1 MWFNRQAQ
9 SLGSLRSVHE
19 HRWRATLFRPKATP
33 RSSSRRVF
41 LIQMHTLLPMLIL
54 LMSMQTWLFPSSLAL
69 RSSRAVHTQPQERRR
84 KTEVRA
90 REKQT
95 RRQKDNT
102 RASDSNHVTQASPDH
117 HDQEKRAESR
127 DKREESSS
135 HGDTPILIQT
145 WFSHLNACPGQAAAT
160 EARSEKRETRSPKW
174 MPEIHKLSDSKVC

>member
-1 MWFNRQAQ
+1 M
-9 SLGSLRSVHE
+9 
-19 HRWRATLFRPKATP
+19 ATP

-54 LMSMQTWLFPSSLAL
+54 LMSMQTWFFPSSLAL
-69 RSSRAVHTQPQERRR
+69 RSSRAVHTQPQGRRR

-90 REKQT
+90 REKQI
-95 RRQKDNT
+95 RRQKHNT
-102 RASDSNHVTQASPDH
+102 WASDSNHATQASSDH

-174 MPEIHKLSDSKVC
+174 LPEIHKLSDSKVC

>member
-1 MWFNRQAQ
+1 MTRD
-9 SLGSLRSVHE
+9 
-19 HRWRATLFRPKATP
+19 
-33 RSSSRRVF
+33 F
-41 LIQMHTLLPMLIL
+41 L
-54 LMSMQTWLFPSSLAL
+54 PSSLCSRCGLRPETCAGIGSAVVAGSCQRQAL
-69 RSSRAVHTQPQERRR
+69 ALDGDGCLLKREKKQWYAKQNPQSVSAPSDPRSSRAVKKQLQERRR

-90 REKQT
+90 REKQI

-160 EARSEKRETRSPKW
+160 EARSEKRE
-174 MPEIHKLSDSKVC
+174 EIIKMVARDPQIE

>member
-1 MWFNRQAQ
+1 MRRHTV
-9 SLGSLRSVHE
+9 SSHGD
-19 HRWRATLFRPKATP
+19 TP
-33 RSSSRRVF
+33 I
-41 LIQMHTLLPMLIL
+41 LIQTCFSHPNA
-54 LMSMQTWLFPSSLAL
+54 FSSTYAYSLNEYANLAFSVFS
-69 RSSRAVHTQPQERRR
+69 RSKIQQSGSHAATRETAEDRS
-84 KTEVRA
+84 KSL
-90 REKQT
+90 EKQT

-174 MPEIHKLSDSKVC
+174 LPEIHKLSDSKVC

>member
-1 MWFNRQAQ
+1 M
-9 SLGSLRSVHE
+9 
-19 HRWRATLFRPKATP
+19 ATP

-54 LMSMQTWLFPSSLAL
+54 LMSMQSWIFPSSLAL

-90 REKQT
+90 RQKQS

-102 RASDSNHVTQASPDH
+102 LASDSSHVTQASPDH

-174 MPEIHKLSDSKVC
+174 LPEIHKLSDSKVC

>member
-1 MWFNRQAQ
+1 M
-9 SLGSLRSVHE
+9 
-19 HRWRATLFRPKATP
+19 ATP

-90 REKQT
+90 REKQS

-102 RASDSNHVTQASPDH
+102 RASDSSHVTQASPDH

-145 WFSHLNACPGQAAAT
+145 WFSHLNACPGQASAT

-174 MPEIHKLSDSKVC
+174 LPEIHKLSDSKVS

>member
-1 MWFNRQAQ
+1 M
-9 SLGSLRSVHE
+9 
-19 HRWRATLFRPKATP
+19 ATP

-90 REKQT
+90 REKQI

-102 RASDSNHVTQASPDH
+102 WASDSNHVTQASPDH

-174 MPEIHKLSDSKVC
+174 LPEIQKLSDSKVC

>member
-1 MWFNRQAQ
+1 M
-9 SLGSLRSVHE
+9 
-19 HRWRATLFRPKATP
+19 ATP

-54 LMSMQTWLFPSSLAL
+54 LMSMQTWLFLSSLAL

-90 REKQT
+90 REKQS

-102 RASDSNHVTQASPDH
+102 RASDSSHVTQASPDH

-174 MPEIHKLSDSKVC
+174 MPEIHKLSGSKVC

>member
-1 MWFNRQAQ
+1 M
-9 SLGSLRSVHE
+9 
-19 HRWRATLFRPKATP
+19 ATP

-90 REKQT
+90 RQKQS

-102 RASDSNHVTQASPDH
+102 LVSDSSHVTQASPDH

-174 MPEIHKLSDSKVC
+174 LPEIHKLSDSKVC

>member
-1 MWFNRQAQ
+1 M
-9 SLGSLRSVHE
+9 
-19 HRWRATLFRPKATP
+19 ATP

-54 LMSMQTWLFPSSLAL
+54 LMSMQTGFFPSSLAL

-84 KTEVRA
+84 KSEVRA
-90 REKQT
+90 REKQI

-145 WFSHLNACPGQAAAT
+145 WFSHLNACPGQAAAS

-174 MPEIHKLSDSKVC
+174 LPEIQKLSDSKVC